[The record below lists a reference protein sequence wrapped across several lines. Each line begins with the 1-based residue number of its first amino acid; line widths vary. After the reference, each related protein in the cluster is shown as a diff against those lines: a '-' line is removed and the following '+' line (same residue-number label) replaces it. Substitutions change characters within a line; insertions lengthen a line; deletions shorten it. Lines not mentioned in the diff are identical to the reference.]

1 MKPLTVSPLPSV
13 RPDDDPGS
21 WLMERGGFVDEEV
34 VTAIMAKPLQI
45 ALAPVPR
52 NQMLTSEDI
61 DFAGWR
67 KVPEPEFLA
76 PNKLLIGE
84 IDESNA
90 TLPLRDFSIVPPKS
104 PMPENALEWFGPRTA
119 KLSPAEAEPVIRRA
133 APPLMENEPEPL
145 PMVSGNSRW
154 WLACLAGVLTA
165 TAIALL
171 LVHWIAGK
179 DSPFKSRPPAQAPSV
194 EGSQSELEMRNPAV
208 PLGR

>member
-13 RPDDDPGS
+13 RPDDDPDS

-34 VTAIMAKPLQI
+34 VTAIMAKPVQI

-67 KVPEPEFLA
+67 KVPELEFLA
-76 PNKLLIGE
+76 PNEWLITE
-84 IDESNA
+84 IDESKA
-90 TLPLRDFSIVPPKS
+90 TLPVPDFSIVSPKS
-104 PMPENALEWFGPRTA
+104 PVPEDALEWSGSKTA
-119 KLSPAEAEPVIRRA
+119 RLSPVEEEPVTRRA
-133 APPLMENEPEPL
+133 APPLMESEPEPL

-154 WLACLAGVLTA
+154 WLACLAGILTA

-179 DSPFKSRPPAQAPSV
+179 DSPFKSRLPAKAPSV
-194 EGSQSELEMRNPAV
+194 EQTQPDLETRDLTIPS
-208 PLGR
+208 RR